1 MKTPDLVIT
10 FLILLLTTFYVKE
23 QFVNEVE
30 RVKSDVDGR
39 KYLVRSEQDSKKAAN
54 LLGTINI
61 KLLKLIDIVKEKHA
75 DDERTHRLVK
85 NYNPEALSEGTEDKK
100 YTSYSINKGQ
110 RIVFCLRMR
119 NEANDLVDENTLTYV
134 AIHELSHVAT
144 KEIGHIPIFWN
155 NFKWLLGVAKENGLY
170 NYVNYSL
177 NPQPYCG
184 LLISNNVLD
193 N

>member
-1 MKTPDLVIT
+1 MKTHDLIVT
-10 FLILLLTTFYVKE
+10 SLIFILTSFYIKE

-30 RVKSDVDGR
+30 RVKSDLDGR
-39 KYLVRSEQDSKKAAN
+39 KYLVRSSHDSKKTAN

-61 KLLKLIDIVKEKHA
+61 KLLKLIDILKEEYP
-75 DDERTHRLVK
+75 DDERTDRLAK
-85 NYNPEALSEGTEDKK
+85 NYDPNALSEGTEDKK
-100 YTSYSINKGQ
+100 YTSYSINKGEK
-110 RIVFCLRMR
+110 IVFCLRMR
-119 NEANDLVDENTLTYV
+119 NETNDLVDENTLTYV
-134 AIHELSHVAT
+134 AVHELSHVAT
-144 KEIGHIPIFWN
+144 KEIGHIPIFWK
-155 NFKWLLGVAKENGLY
+155 NFKWLLSIAKEHGLY